1 MPGKLPNDPGTQDWR
16 SYAVD
21 EVLRDGGSIHVRA
34 IRPDDKQRL
43 LEHLHGL
50 SAGSIYHRFFG
61 FRRTLSQMDLA
72 RLTELDFVTHV
83 GLVATLTGSGRGRER
98 IIGVGRYVRLDEPDV
113 AELAFA
119 VLDEHQG
126 RGIATLLLEHLGRIA
141 RANGI
146 REFRAE
152 VLGDNNRML
161 EVFATSGFTVRRSF
175 ESGLVHVSFP
185 IGETERFLAASE
197 GRRRLA
203 AAHGPRGRKE

>member
-1 MPGKLPNDPGTQDWR
+1 MPGKLPNDPGTHDWR
-16 SYAVD
+16 SYAAD
-21 EVLRDGGSIHVRA
+21 EVLRDGGSIHIRA

-50 SAGSIYHRFFG
+50 SAGSIYHRFLG
-61 FRRTLSQMDLA
+61 FRRTLSEQDLA

-83 GLVATLTGSGRGRER
+83 GLVATLTGAGRER
-98 IIGVGRYVRLDEPDV
+98 IIGVGRYIRLDEPEM

-146 REFRAE
+146 EQFCAE

-161 EVFATSGFTVRRSF
+161 EVFATSGFTVRGSF
-175 ESGLVHVSFP
+175 ESGVVHVSFP
-185 IGETERFLAASE
+185 IGETEQFLAASE